1 MHDPAYKLM
10 FSRPRMVRDLLDG
23 FAARGWS
30 GALDF
35 DTLAPLPASFVSED
49 LQQRHGD
56 LVWRIRFRND
66 RWLYLVL
73 LLEFQA
79 TVDQAMALRMLTYTT
94 LLYQRLDA
102 DGVLR
107 DHRALPP
114 VLPVVL
120 YNGRRPWTASVEM
133 MDLVAVG
140 SDLLAPYQPSQ
151 RYYLLDGAR
160 MADADLPADNLVSA
174 LIDLEKTRDAAR
186 LREALQALSDLLQAQ
201 GDDHLTRAFVTW
213 LRQGLRA
220 AGRLPGGEGE
230 PLTQLQ
236 ETQTMLEE
244 NVREWTREWLEQGIE
259 QGRAQGLEQGRHEER
274 ALLCRQAARK
284 FDAPPRGW
292 PPPSPASPTST
303 ASRGLATGSSSAPR
317 RQSCSPASAAI
328 TGRAIEAPVARTR
341 RRRGIGV
348 ERERVRLFFVGGPG
362 SFCER
367 HGKSYLIRR
376 RRGEEGGG
384 GGSVTGGAIPI
395 SVSPSV
401 VPLVLARFVEVPV
414 RVEVAAGS

>member
-35 DTLAPLPASFVSED
+35 DTLAPLPASFVSKD

-56 LVWRIRFRND
+56 LVWRIRFRDD

-79 TVDQAMALRMLTYTT
+79 TVDPAMALRMLTYTT

-120 YNGRRPWTASVEM
+120 YNGRRPWTAPVEM
-133 MDLVAVG
+133 TDLVAVE

-160 MADADLPADNLVSA
+160 MPDADLPADNLVSA
-174 LIDLEKTRDAAR
+174 LIDLD
-186 LREALQALSDLLQAQ
+186 
-201 GDDHLTRAFVTW
+201 
-213 LRQGLRA
+213 
-220 AGRLPGGEGE
+220 

-244 NVREWTREWLEQGIE
+244 NVREWIRESLE
-259 QGRAQGLEQGRHEER
+259 QGRAQGIEQGRHEER

-284 FDAPPRGW
+284 FDAGAAEGLAAALAGVTDPDRLARVGDW
-292 PPPSPASPTST
+292 IIECAT
-303 ASRGLATGSSSAPR
+303 ASELLA
-317 RQSCSPASAAI
+317 
-328 TGRAIEAPVARTR
+328 
-341 RRRGIGV
+341 
-348 ERERVRLFFVGGPG
+348 RVRGDNGSGG
-362 SFCER
+362 
-367 HGKSYLIRR
+367 
-376 RRGEEGGG
+376 
-384 GGSVTGGAIPI
+384 
-395 SVSPSV
+395 
-401 VPLVLARFVEVPV
+401 
-414 RVEVAAGS
+414 

>member
-1 MHDPAYKLM
+1 MHDPAYKLL

-49 LQQRHGD
+49 LRQRHGD
-56 LVWRIRFRND
+56 LVWRIRFGDD

-79 TVDQAMALRMLTYTT
+79 TVDSAMALRMLTYTA

-107 DHRALPP
+107 DRGALPP

-133 MDLVAVG
+133 TDLVAAG

-160 MADADLPADNLVSA
+160 VAGADLPADNLVSA
-174 LIDLEKTRDAAR
+174 LIALEKTRDPAR
-186 LREALQALSDLLQAQ
+186 LREALRALGDLLRAQ
-201 GDDHLTRAFVTW
+201 GDEHLTRAFVTW
-213 LRQGLRA
+213 LRQGMRF
-220 AGRLPGGEGE
+220 AGRLPAGEGD
-230 PLTQLQ
+230 PLAQLE

-244 NVREWTREWLEQGIE
+244 TVREWTREWLEQGRAQGIE
-259 QGRAQGLEQGRHEER
+259 QGRAQGIEQGRAQGVEQGRAEGIEQGRHEER
-274 ALLCRQAARK
+274 ALLCRQAGRK
-284 FDAPPRGW
+284 FDAGVAEGLAAALAGVTDPDRLARVGDW
-292 PPPSPASPTST
+292 IIECAT
-303 ASRGLATGSSSAPR
+303 ASELLA
-317 RQSCSPASAAI
+317 
-328 TGRAIEAPVARTR
+328 
-341 RRRGIGV
+341 
-348 ERERVRLFFVGGPG
+348 RVRGDNGSGG
-362 SFCER
+362 
-367 HGKSYLIRR
+367 
-376 RRGEEGGG
+376 
-384 GGSVTGGAIPI
+384 
-395 SVSPSV
+395 
-401 VPLVLARFVEVPV
+401 
-414 RVEVAAGS
+414 